1 MNKARVEQ
9 HEHANQFVIFVD
21 DGVVFQSYDSNIA
34 FINNNG
40 GIVTLGH
47 YWDYSATTRKHLYSF
62 LRKYSKYVTIHS
74 KKEVEKL
81 IKSGEIVYNPDLY

>member
-9 HEHANQFVIFVD
+9 HEHANQFIIFVE
-21 DGVVFQSYDSNIA
+21 GGIVFQSYDSNIA
-34 FINNNG
+34 FIDNK
-40 GIVTLGH
+40 GIVSLGC

-62 LRKYSKYVTIHS
+62 LRKYSKYVTINS
-74 KKEVEKL
+74 KKEVERL

>member
-9 HEHANQFVIFVD
+9 HEHANQFIIFVN
-21 DGVVFQSYDSNIA
+21 DGIVFQSYDSNIA
-34 FINNNG
+34 FIDNKG
-40 GIVTLGH
+40 RVLLGH

-62 LRKYSKYVTIHS
+62 LRKYSKYVTINS